1 MTTPRRHRTA
11 VGLTRFG
18 PLIVVVVSALAIVVD
33 HQLQAAAGPERA
45 ATSAGGSVEAGRDL
59 FVVGCSGC
67 HGLDGTG
74 LRAADGSV
82 LGPSLTSSGEAGAY
96 FYLSTGRMPLS
107 NPTKQ
112 PVRKDPVYTA
122 AQIDDLVAFVG
133 SLGDGPAIPQV
144 SPETGDLAEGGE
156 IYRTQ
161 CAACHSATGAGG
173 ALSYG
178 RAAPSLSKATPQQ
191 VAAAVRIGPD
201 QMPAFGDDAISPE
214 ALNSLARYV
223 EYLHHPDNRG
233 GVDLGGL
240 GPVPEGLLIWMV
252 GIGGL
257 IALCVWIAY
266 KPRRHDNRVT
276 R

>member
-1 MTTPRRHRTA
+1 
-11 VGLTRFG
+11 
-18 PLIVVVVSALAIVVD
+18 VVVASVAAITVD
-33 HQLQAAAGPERA
+33 HQLRASAAPRA
-45 ATSAGGSVEAGRDL
+45 ASSATALSADGPVDAGREL

-67 HGLDGTG
+67 HGLAGTG

-82 LGPSLTSSGEAGAY
+82 LGPSLTASGEAAAY
-96 FYLSTGRMPLS
+96 FYLSTGRMPLA

-122 AQIDDLVAFVG
+122 EQIDELVAFVG
-133 SLGDGPAIPQV
+133 SLGAGPAIPQV
-144 SPETGDLAEGGE
+144 EPGAGDLAVGGE
-156 IYRTQ
+156 IYRAQ

-178 RAAPSLSKATPQQ
+178 RAAPSLSKATPLQ
-191 VAAAVRIGPD
+191 VATAVRIGPD
-201 QMPAFGDDAISPE
+201 QMPAFGDDAIS
-214 ALNSLARYV
+214 ADQLNSLARYI

-252 GIGGL
+252 GIGG
-257 IALCVWIAY
+257 IITLCVWIAY
-266 KPRRHDNRVT
+266 KPRRREARAT

>member
-1 MTTPRRHRTA
+1 MTSPRRRRTA

-18 PLIVVVVSALAIVVD
+18 PLIVVLVSLSAVAVD
-33 HQLQAAAGPERA
+33 HQLRASAAPGGARPASGSADAGSE
-45 ATSAGGSVEAGRDL
+45 L
-59 FVVGCSGC
+59 FAVGCSGC

-82 LGPSLTSSGEAGAY
+82 LGPSLTASGEASAY

-112 PVRKDPVYTA
+112 PVRKDPVYTD
-122 AQIDDLVAFVG
+122 AQIADLVAFVG
-133 SLGDGPAIPQV
+133 SLGDGPPIPEVSAI
-144 SPETGDLAEGGE
+144 SGDLAEGGE

-178 RAAPSLSKATPQQ
+178 RAAPSLSKATPTQ

-201 QMPAFGDDAISPE
+201 QMPAFGDDAISAE
-214 ALNSLARYV
+214 ELNSLARYI
-223 EYLHHPDNRG
+223 EYLHNPDNRG

-266 KPRRHDNRVT
+266 KPRRHDARAT

>member
-1 MTTPRRHRTA
+1 MTSPRRPRSVA
-11 VGLTRFG
+11 ARLARFG
-18 PLIVVVVSALAIVVD
+18 PLICVVVSVVAIVVD
-33 HQLQAAAGPERA
+33 HEVRDSASAAAAPGDDQAIE
-45 ATSAGGSVEAGRDL
+45 SGREL

-82 LGPSLTSSGEAGAY
+82 LGPSLTESGEAGAY

-122 AQIDDLVAFVG
+122 TQIADLVAFVG

-144 SPETGDLAEGGE
+144 TPAVGDLAAGGE
-156 IYRTQ
+156 IYRGQ

-178 RAAPSLSKATPQQ
+178 RAAPSLSEATPAQ

-201 QMPAFGDDAISPE
+201 QMPAFGDDAISADE
-214 ALNSLARYV
+214 LNSLARYV

-252 GIGGL
+252 GVGGL
-257 IALCVWIAY
+257 ITLCVWIAY
-266 KPRRHDNRVT
+266 KPRQHGSRVT